1 MHLQAPAQWRC
12 IDFISD
18 LHLQANEEATFS
30 AWRSYMQRTAA
41 DAVFILGDLFEVWVG
56 DDVLQDRSSFEAQCA
71 HILKEASR
79 DTAIHVMHGN
89 RDFLLGD
96 GFLRASG
103 CNFLEDITVLHWM
116 EQNYVLV
123 HGDAQC
129 IEDVDYMQ
137 FRTLV
142 RSPQWQTTFLGK
154 PLSERKQIARGLRE
168 QSESR
173 KRSTSHSYIDVDTAA
188 ALELLTQSSA
198 HHLIHGH
205 THQPARHALGN
216 DGIRDVLSDWDV
228 SAIPPRCEVL
238 RLQWNGT
245 AGVPPGIARIDPV
258 NAARI
263 AN

>member
-1 MHLQAPAQWRC
+1 MHLQAPAHWRC

-18 LHLQANEEATFS
+18 LHLQASEEATFS
-30 AWRSYMQRTAA
+30 AWRSYLQSTKA
-41 DAVFILGDLFEVWVG
+41 DALFILGDLFEVWVG
-56 DDVLQDRSSFEAQCA
+56 DDVIEESSSFEAQCA
-71 HILKEASR
+71 QILKEASKGT
-79 DTAIHVMHGN
+79 DIYVMRGN
-89 RDFLLGD
+89 RDFLLGTS
-96 GFLRASG
+96 FMQASG
-103 CNFLEDITVLHWM
+103 CTFLEDITVLHWA

-129 IEDVDYMQ
+129 LDDVDYMQ
-137 FRTLV
+137 FRALV
-142 RSPQWQTTFLGK
+142 RSPQWQTNFLGK

-198 HHLIHGH
+198 LHLIHGH
-205 THQPARHALGN
+205 THQPARHTLGK

-228 SAIPPRCEVL
+228 SATPPRCEVL
-238 RLQWNGT
+238 RLQWCGT
-245 AGVPPGIARIDPV
+245 TGVPPGIARIDPV
-258 NAARI
+258 NAAMI